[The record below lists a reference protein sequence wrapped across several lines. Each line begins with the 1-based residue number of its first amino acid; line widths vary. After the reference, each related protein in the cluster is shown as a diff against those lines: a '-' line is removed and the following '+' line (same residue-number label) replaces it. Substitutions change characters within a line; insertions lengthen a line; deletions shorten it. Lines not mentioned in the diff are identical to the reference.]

1 MVQWRVYIKQSEKDQ
16 DNIGNELGTM
26 RSRRN
31 IYRGHTSAADL
42 KDTKVVGEY
51 VKAMSTRGQN
61 SCLCG
66 DLSRFDKHLKYVK
79 TSLKHPKACQ
89 VCGGDAYFT
98 CDIIYGVPVYF
109 IPSREKHANTNMF
122 L

>member
-16 DNIGNELGTM
+16 DNIGNELGTL
-26 RSRRN
+26 RSGRT
-31 IYRGHTSAADL
+31 ICRGHTSAADL

-51 VKAMSTRGQN
+51 VKAKSNRGYN
-61 SCLCG
+61 SCPCG
-66 DLSRFDKHLKYVK
+66 DLSRLDKHLKYVE

-89 VCGGDAYFT
+89 ICGGDAYVM
-98 CDIIYGVPVYF
+98 CDIYGVPLHF
-109 IPSREKHANTNMF
+109 IPSRDIHATTNMF